1 MIDHVELRAGVYRD
15 SVTLMLLTR
24 TLSQDNEISDP
35 IVAMAT
41 TLNMEL
47 AKTAGYEVPEGS
59 GGELLIAFRAEEE
72 VISQCVQLIDD
83 LLNRSRQSTVA
94 DETLNHRPRSL
105 GRLAT
110 DSQSDVALISVPGEH
125 AAYQAVEAIEA
136 GTHPVIFSD
145 NVAIK
150 NELSLK
156 KQARELG
163 LLVMGPDCGTVIL
176 DGVGLGFSN
185 VIPAGPIGLISA
197 SGTGAQQVLALC
209 DHAGVGVRHVLGL
222 GGRDLTDEIGGISA
236 QIGLAM
242 LDDDPTVE
250 VIGIV
255 AKEVGPAT
263 RLLLED
269 AASKL
274 SKPVVWVP
282 TGDLTNGTAQ
292 LLEVA
297 SFELPPVPIWGP
309 AIERPNGS
317 GRLVGLFSG
326 GTLAVEAQA
335 IAQASGCEAEIVDLG
350 ADEYTVGRPHP
361 MIDNTLRLERLAE
374 VSRDETV
381 GTVLVD
387 VVLGHGAS
395 PDPAAELKD
404 ALGDISVPVFVSL
417 IGTNGDPQNFD
428 SQVNQLTQAGAEVHL
443 SNASATKAAVIR

>member
-176 DGVGLGFSN
+176 DGVGLGFAN

-209 DHAGVGVRHVLGL
+209 DHAGVGAVSYTH
-222 GGRDLTDEIGGISA
+222 LT
-236 QIGLAM
+236 L
-242 LDDDPTVE
+242 PT
-250 VIGIV
+250 I
-255 AKEVGPAT
+255 
-263 RLLLED
+263 
-269 AASKL
+269 
-274 SKPVVWVP
+274 
-282 TGDLTNGTAQ
+282 
-292 LLEVA
+292 
-297 SFELPPVPIWGP
+297 
-309 AIERPNGS
+309 
-317 GRLVGLFSG
+317 
-326 GTLAVEAQA
+326 
-335 IAQASGCEAEIVDLG
+335 C
-350 ADEYTVGRPHP
+350 
-361 MIDNTLRLERLAE
+361 
-374 VSRDETV
+374 
-381 GTVLVD
+381 
-387 VVLGHGAS
+387 
-395 PDPAAELKD
+395 
-404 ALGDISVPVFVSL
+404 SV
-417 IGTNGDPQNFD
+417 
-428 SQVNQLTQAGAEVHL
+428 
-443 SNASATKAAVIR
+443 

>member
-1 MIDHVELRAGVYRD
+1 
-15 SVTLMLLTR
+15 MLLTR
-24 TLSQDNEISDP
+24 TLSQDNGISDP

-47 AKTAGYEVPEGS
+47 ARTAGYEIPEGS
-59 GGELLIAFRAEEE
+59 GSELLIAFRAEEE
-72 VISQCVQLIDD
+72 AISRCLQLIDD
-83 LLNRSRQSTVA
+83 LLNRSQESTVA
-94 DETLNHRPRSL
+94 HETLNHRPRSL
-105 GRLAT
+105 GRLVT
-110 DSQSDVALISVPGEH
+110 DLQSDVALISVPGEY

-136 GTHPVIFSD
+136 GAHPVIFSD
-145 NVAIK
+145 NVSIK

-156 KQARELG
+156 KQATDLG

-176 DGVGLGFSN
+176 DGVGLGFAN

-236 QIGLAM
+236 HTALAM
-242 LDDDPTVE
+242 LEDDPTVE

-255 AKEVGPAT
+255 AKEVGPST
-263 RLLLED
+263 RELLED

-274 SKPVVWVP
+274 STPVVWVP
-282 TGDLTNGTAQ
+282 TGDLTDGIAQ
-292 LLEVA
+292 LLEIA
-297 SFELPPVPIWGP
+297 NFELPALPVWGS

-381 GTVLVD
+381 GTVLLD

-395 PDPAAELKD
+395 PDPAAELQN
-404 ALGDISVPVFVSL
+404 ALGDISVPIFVSL

-443 SNASATKAAVIR
+443 SNASATRAAVIR